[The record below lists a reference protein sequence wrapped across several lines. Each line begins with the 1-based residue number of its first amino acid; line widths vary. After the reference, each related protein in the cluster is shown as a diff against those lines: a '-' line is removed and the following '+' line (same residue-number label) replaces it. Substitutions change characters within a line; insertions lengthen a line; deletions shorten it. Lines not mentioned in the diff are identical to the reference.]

1 MIWNRFRLWF
11 SRWNLLVFCLLV
23 FWLDPKCATKITK
36 IASGMPFCICVF
48 LCVLLQVLV
57 LIVGMKPSKTDFT
70 ACVYPQVKHGEWK
83 PDANPRNRHI
93 HLQRKIVTVGLADS
107 TKYVWKHRSYSP
119 NDVQHWCKQDGT
131 YFQSG
136 LCASSQLPQLLRNG
150 RAYWFKAIC
159 GFVWNIWKFHLIQQ
173 TAITSGRFISYIA
186 KRAHTSQP
194 TCRSHSAFKL
204 NKHLSHCIH
213 CRIFWGSL
221 HETKLCPFVST
232 YKKHSLP
239 AKICIHRQ

>member
-1 MIWNRFRLWF
+1 MIQPLEEFTCFL
-11 SRWNLLVFCLLV
+11 STI

-107 TKYVWKHRSYSP
+107 TKYV
-119 NDVQHWCKQDGT
+119 
-131 YFQSG
+131 
-136 LCASSQLPQLLRNG
+136 
-150 RAYWFKAIC
+150 
-159 GFVWNIWKFHLIQQ
+159 
-173 TAITSGRFISYIA
+173 
-186 KRAHTSQP
+186 
-194 TCRSHSAFKL
+194 
-204 NKHLSHCIH
+204 
-213 CRIFWGSL
+213 
-221 HETKLCPFVST
+221 
-232 YKKHSLP
+232 
-239 AKICIHRQ
+239 